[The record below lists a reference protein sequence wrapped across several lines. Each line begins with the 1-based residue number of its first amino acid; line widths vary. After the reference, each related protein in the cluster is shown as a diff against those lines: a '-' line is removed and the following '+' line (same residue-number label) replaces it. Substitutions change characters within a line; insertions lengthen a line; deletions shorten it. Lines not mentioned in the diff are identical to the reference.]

1 MGSENVVDV
10 TDDSFEEEVINSPLP
25 VLVDC
30 WAEWCM
36 PCRMIA
42 PMIEELADEYAG
54 RLKVVKLNTDTGRQT
69 AMKYGIQAIPTVL
82 LFKGGQEV
90 GRIVGANKPKSYFQQ
105 KIEEVLA

>member
-1 MGSENVVDV
+1 MGSENVSDV
-10 TDDSFEEEVINSPLP
+10 TDENFEEEVINSPLP

-42 PMIEELADEYAG
+42 PVVDQLADEYAG

-69 AMKYGIQAIPTVL
+69 AMKFGIQAIPTLL
-82 LFKGGQEV
+82 LFKGGQVV
-90 GRIVGANKPKSYFQQ
+90 GKIVGADKPKSYLQQ
-105 KIEEVLA
+105 KIEGVLA